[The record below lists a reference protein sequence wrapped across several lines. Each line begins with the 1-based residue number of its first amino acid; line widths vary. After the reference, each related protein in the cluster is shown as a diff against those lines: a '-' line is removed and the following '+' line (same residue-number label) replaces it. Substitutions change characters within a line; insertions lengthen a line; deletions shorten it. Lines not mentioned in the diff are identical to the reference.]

1 MKRILLL
8 LPLLL
13 SSAALAQD
21 APKPKARVLI
31 LGDSIS
37 MGYMPFVKEMLAEDT
52 DVIRPRLNCLGTK
65 NGVAKLDEWLAL
77 EGGKWTVIHFNFGL
91 HDLKHETA
99 DGKPSEA
106 ETDPRQSEPEAY
118 EKNLR
123 DITTR
128 LKATGAKL
136 VFATTTP
143 VPPGCT
149 KPLRKPEYAKQY
161 NDIALR
167 IMKEHGVA
175 INDLHAFCLPRLE
188 NLQRP
193 ANVHFTPAGSKA
205 LASEVVRHI
214 RDAKNAKAAKPAN
227 AAAGKAPAKPA
238 ANGPKWTRVYPDFPP
253 ALAFHADLVCATYGE
268 RKVTLDLYQPKAK
281 GPHPGIVII
290 HGGGWWKGDIETDKP
305 LAERL
310 ALKGFVVALIE
321 YRLSGEA
328 IYPAALEDCRA
339 AVRFLRENAATYD
352 VDPAKIGVTGGS
364 AGGHLSG
371 LLAMT
376 GDASNPAKPHV
387 QACIVMAATQD
398 MVAAYSEK
406 PSDAVTQFL
415 GGTGKEKPDLYR
427 EASPITHVS
436 KHSPPTIY
444 IEGEKDTLKIGRPEM
459 QEKLRALGIETAI
472 HTLKDGPHPFWMSQP
487 WLDQTSE
494 ISIEFFTRVLK

>member
-1 MKRILLL
+1 MFFMKRILALL
-8 LPLLL
+8 LLTITLLHG
-13 SSAALAQD
+13 AD
-21 APKPKARVLI
+21 DPTKPKSRVLI

-37 MGYMPFVKEMLAEDT
+37 MGYTPFVKEMLAEDT
-52 DVIRPRLNCLGTK
+52 EVIRPRLNCMGTK
-65 NGVAKLDEWLAL
+65 NGVEKLAEWLAL

-99 DGKPSEA
+99 DGMPSETD
-106 ETDPRQSEPEAY
+106 TDPRQSEPDAY

-143 VPPGCT
+143 VPPGCA
-149 KPLRKPEYAKQY
+149 KPLRKPEDAKQY

-167 IMKEHGVA
+167 IMKEHGVL
-175 INDLHAFCLPRLE
+175 INDLHTFCLPRLE
-188 NLQRP
+188 NIQRP
-193 ANVHFTPAGSKA
+193 ANVHFTPAGSKV

-214 RDAKNAKAAKPAN
+214 RAAKAAKPAN
-227 AAAGKAPAKPA
+227 AAARPAS
-238 ANGPKWTRVYPDFPP
+238 NSPKWARVYPDYPP
-253 ALAFHADLVCATYGE
+253 SLTFHADLVCATYGG

-310 ALKGFVVALIE
+310 ALKGFVVALVE

-328 IYPAALEDCRA
+328 AYPAALDDCRA

-352 VDPAKIGVTGGS
+352 VNPAKIGVTGGS

-376 GDASNPAKPHV
+376 GDASDPGKPDV

-398 MVAAYSEK
+398 LFAAYAEK
-406 PSDAVTQFL
+406 PGDAVTQFL
-415 GGTGKEKPDLYR
+415 GGTGKEKPGLYR

-436 KHSPPTIY
+436 KNSPPTIY
-444 IEGEKDTLKIGRPEM
+444 IEGEKDTLKIGRAEM
-459 QEKLRALGIETAI
+459 QEKLRTLGIQTAI

-487 WLDQTSE
+487 WLDQTAA